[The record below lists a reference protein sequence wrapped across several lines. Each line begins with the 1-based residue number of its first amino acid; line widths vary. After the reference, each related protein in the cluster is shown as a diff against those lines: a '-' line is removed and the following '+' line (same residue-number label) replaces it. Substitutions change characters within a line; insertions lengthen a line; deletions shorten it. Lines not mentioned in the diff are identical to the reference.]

1 MATTDDLSRFCCQNP
16 DCPDYGQRNTGRL
29 TVCGHYG
36 KQARRRLYCKTC
48 KYRFSER
55 KGTPFFQ
62 SRLPDEQ
69 VVSLLHH
76 IAEGCGVRKTGLFG
90 VEGYMVPAVAA
101 EPIGRIVE
109 VAMFLLLGDEGL
121 FFIELDLPCLGGKK
135 PRGRRGLTG
144 VDKDT
149 VVRYS
154 LRAGQHARQSINA
167 SCSPAN
173 NSPR

>member
-1 MATTDDLSRFCCQNP
+1 LPFCPKVPGVRLRLNVVGDFLQQLTAAADDFHSIPHAEKQPMATTDDLSRFCCQNP
-16 DCPDYGQRNTGRL
+16 DCSDYGQRNTGRL

-36 KQARRRLYCKTC
+36 KQARRLLYCKTC

-76 IAEGCGVRKTGLFG
+76 IAEGCGVRKTGRL
-90 VEGYMVPAVAA
+90 
-101 EPIGRIVE
+101 I
-109 VAMFLLLGDEGL
+109 
-121 FFIELDLPCLGGKK
+121 
-135 PRGRRGLTG
+135 G

-154 LRAGQHARQSINA
+154 LRAGQQARQLHDDLVA
-167 SCSPAN
+167 F
-173 NSPR
+173 SPRDTRGPIR

>member
-1 MATTDDLSRFCCQNP
+1 LFFYNSLQLLAIPGYDGSSTTITIMDDLARFCCQNP
-16 DCPDYGQRNTGRL
+16 ACPDYGQRGTGRL

-36 KQARRRLYCKTC
+36 KHSRRLLYCKTC

-62 SRLPDEQ
+62 SRLPDQQ

-76 IAEGCGVRKTGLFG
+76 IAEGCGVRKTSRL
-90 VEGYMVPAVAA
+90 
-101 EPIGRIVE
+101 I
-109 VAMFLLLGDEGL
+109 
-121 FFIELDLPCLGGKK
+121 
-135 PRGRRGLTG
+135 G

-154 LRAGQHARQSINA
+154 LRAGRHAAQIHDDLVA
-167 SCSPAN
+167 FSP
-173 NSPR
+173 SDTRGPV

>member
-1 MATTDDLSRFCCQNP
+1 MATTDDLAHFCCQNP
-16 DCPDYGQRNTGRL
+16 DCPDYGQRGTGRL

-36 KQARRRLYCKTC
+36 KQARRLLYCKTC

-69 VVSLLHH
+69 VVSILHH
-76 IAEGCGVRKTGLFG
+76 ITEGCGVRKTG
-90 VEGYMVPAVAA
+90 
-101 EPIGRIVE
+101 R
-109 VAMFLLLGDEGL
+109 
-121 FFIELDLPCLGGKK
+121 
-135 PRGRRGLTG
+135 LTG

-154 LRAGQHARQSINA
+154 LRAGKHACQSHDDLVA
-167 SCSPAN
+167 FSPPD
-173 NSPR
+173 SGDPVR

>member
-1 MATTDDLSRFCCQNP
+1 MDDLARFCCQNP
-16 DCPDYGQRNTGRL
+16 DCPDYGQRGNGRL

-36 KQARRRLYCKTC
+36 KQSRRLLYCKTC

-55 KGTPFFQ
+55 KGTPLFQ

-76 IAEGCGVRKTGLFG
+76 IAEGCGVRKTSRL
-90 VEGYMVPAVAA
+90 
-101 EPIGRIVE
+101 I
-109 VAMFLLLGDEGL
+109 
-121 FFIELDLPCLGGKK
+121 
-135 PRGRRGLTG
+135 G

-154 LRAGQHARQSINA
+154 RRAGRHASQIHDDLVA
-167 SCSPAN
+167 FSP
-173 NSPR
+173 SDTRGPVG